1 MLGKLIKE
9 LRESQN
15 ISIEELACK
24 SGLSKEILT
33 SLEKKEISS
42 IDYQTLIKIADSL
55 QFKRGYDFIYLMRTN
70 SFPRRFHAYNVGL
83 IRTGTSSI
91 AGIFCKYRSGHE
103 LLMDSTTKMI
113 KKYNKQ
119 MISKESLRQ
128 FARERDIRLFLEMDS
143 SHIHRLYLDILVE
156 EFPSSKFI
164 FTIRDCYS
172 WLDALIN
179 WILNHR
185 IGEKCK
191 GSKILFG
198 LDNFGCMDEND
209 MQCNIHAHLK
219 DFLSFW
225 ASANDN
231 IIKTLPPDR
240 SLVIRTHEISEKINE
255 ISNFLGI
262 SPETLD
268 RSQAHKFKAS
278 RKFNM
283 LHRIN
288 YEFLKNSCEE
298 YCTPLMERFFQGYT
312 LTDFLDGK

>member
-9 LRESQN
+9 LRESRN
-15 ISIEELACK
+15 ISIKELACK
-24 SGLSKEILT
+24 SGLSMEILT
-33 SLEKKEISS
+33 SLEKEEISS
-42 IDYQTLIKIADSL
+42 IDNQKLLRIADSL
-55 QFKRGYDFIYLMRTN
+55 QFKKAYDFIYLVKMN
-70 SFPRRFHAYNVGL
+70 SSPRRFHAYNVGL
-83 IRTGTSSI
+83 IRTGTSSM
-91 AGIFCKYRSGHE
+91 AGIFSKYRSGHE

-128 FARERDIRLFLEMDS
+128 FIRERDIQLFLEMDS

-156 EFPSSKFI
+156 EFPSSKII

-191 GSKILFG
+191 GSKIIFG
-198 LDNFGCMDEND
+198 LDNFGCMGEND
-209 MQCNIHAHLK
+209 MQCNIHAYLK

-231 IIKTLPPDR
+231 ILKTLPPDR
-240 SLVIRTHEISEKINE
+240 SLVIRTHEIPGKIND
-255 ISNFLGI
+255 ISHFLDI

-268 RSQAHKFKAS
+268 RGQTHKFKAH

-288 YEFLKNSCEE
+288 YEFLKNSCKE
-298 YCTPLMERFFQGYT
+298 YCTPLMEEFFPGYT
-312 LTDFLDGK
+312 LKDFLNRI